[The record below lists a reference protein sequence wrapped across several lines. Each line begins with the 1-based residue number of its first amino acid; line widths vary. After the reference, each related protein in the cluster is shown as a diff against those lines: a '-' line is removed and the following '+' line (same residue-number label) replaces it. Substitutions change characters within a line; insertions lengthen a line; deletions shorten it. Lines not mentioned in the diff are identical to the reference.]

1 MSYNS
6 PIPLNT
12 DPDVQPPMKA
22 FLTEWNPLS
31 SATATEDQELFSLVS
46 DPDDFELAEDNVEDL
61 LDEVNIGGQLTSAK
75 ENEGSMNV
83 PALEKEGDLKSMPL
97 EGESVVPDEIVVP
110 EPSKTP
116 IPKIAVTGD
125 DNGEVDL
132 ALEEL
137 VMTMVNEVI
146 TESVEKASIGSS
158 VLPEERENLETCTD
172 EGKGATDATLQQQSH
187 ETDGKEKSVPSMQ
200 YVDAEKGSDES
211 STLPEEME
219 NCASKSSCSEKEAES
234 RDPSKESQT
243 QKSDEMVMSSD
254 KVVSE
259 RSEDDPQPLTKM
271 AMQDVEV
278 VGQDALSKEVLFE
291 VATMSVE
298 EKEEEQTN
306 RVDSV
311 TVDKPLTQVE
321 AEEFAEGEEC
331 ADLVAQAKEVDNGPG
346 GEVVDRDEKERK
358 QSQVCSL
365 LWEKR

>member
-1 MSYNS
+1 
-6 PIPLNT
+6 
-12 DPDVQPPMKA
+12 MKA

-61 LDEVNIGGQLTSAK
+61 LDEVNIGEQLTSAK

-83 PALEKEGDLKSMPL
+83 PALEKEGDLKSMPM
-97 EGESVVPDEIVVP
+97 EEQSAESVVPDEIVVP

-146 TESVEKASIGSS
+146 TESVEKASIGSR
-158 VLPEERENLETCTD
+158 VLTEERENLETCTD

-219 NCASKSSCSEKEAES
+219 NGASKSSCSEKEAES

-358 QSQVCSL
+358 QSQVCYVYYIME
-365 LWEKR
+365 EKVVPGLRGRVHVT

>member
-1 MSYNS
+1 
-6 PIPLNT
+6 
-12 DPDVQPPMKA
+12 MKA

-83 PALEKEGDLKSMPL
+83 PAPEKEGTLKSIPME
-97 EGESVVPDEIVVP
+97 EGESAEFVVPDAIVVP

-158 VLPEERENLETCTD
+158 VLSEVRENLETCTV

-187 ETDGKEKSVPSMQ
+187 ESDGDEEEVPAMQ
-200 YVDAEKGSDES
+200 YVDVEKGSDES
-211 STLPEEME
+211 STLPEEKE
-219 NCASKSSCSEKEAES
+219 NCASKSSCSEKEAET

-254 KVVSE
+254 EVVSE
-259 RSEDDPQPLTKM
+259 RSEGDPPPLTKM

-298 EKEEEQTN
+298 EKEEEQKS
-306 RVDSV
+306 RGDSV

-331 ADLVAQAKEVDNGPG
+331 ADLVAQAREVDNNGQG

-365 LWEKR
+365 LWEER

>member
-1 MSYNS
+1 
-6 PIPLNT
+6 
-12 DPDVQPPMKA
+12 
-22 FLTEWNPLS
+22 
-31 SATATEDQELFSLVS
+31 
-46 DPDDFELAEDNVEDL
+46 
-61 LDEVNIGGQLTSAK
+61 
-75 ENEGSMNV
+75 
-83 PALEKEGDLKSMPL
+83 
-97 EGESVVPDEIVVP
+97 
-110 EPSKTP
+110 
-116 IPKIAVTGD
+116 
-125 DNGEVDL
+125 
-132 ALEEL
+132 
-137 VMTMVNEVI
+137 
-146 TESVEKASIGSS
+146 
-158 VLPEERENLETCTD
+158 
-172 EGKGATDATLQQQSH
+172 
-187 ETDGKEKSVPSMQ
+187 
-200 YVDAEKGSDES
+200 
-211 STLPEEME
+211 
-219 NCASKSSCSEKEAES
+219 
-234 RDPSKESQT
+234 
-243 QKSDEMVMSSD
+243 MSSD

-365 LWEKR
+365 